1 MLWFSWIWRGVVA
14 NKKNSPKEM
23 EAQRLRIALHATY
36 EVDAIARHLNA
47 NLPME
52 QPEYQHLRSLVIRIF
67 DLNSVVM
74 SVLGDDDCRCTAEM
88 RGVLDGC

>member
-1 MLWFSWIWRGVVA
+1 MAAKPHFS
-14 NKKNSPKEM
+14 KDQET
-23 EAQRLRIALHATY
+23 ERLDAALRATC

-74 SVLGDDDCRCTAEM
+74 SVLGDDDCRSTAEM

>member
-1 MLWFSWIWRGVVA
+1 MA
-14 NKKNSPKEM
+14 NKTTSATEWHARRM
-23 EAQRLRIALHATY
+23 DTALRATY

-74 SVLGDDDCRCTAEM
+74 SVLGDDDERSTAEIS
-88 RGVLDGC
+88 RVVDGC